1 MRKNKFFSDF
11 TEAELKSGLESM
23 HSEMNGLD
31 FKHPIRTLFM
41 YAWEDFKAGKF
52 SYDGP
57 TFVRSRFKSRWE
69 LASFIHDWRNANGNV
84 GYQIDEEFF
93 SVMITL
99 NYPIHLIIERWF
111 FTRFTFLNVWRHRI
125 KGTYNNIVHVK
136 LYKL

>member
-1 MRKNKFFSDF
+1 MRKNKWYKDFSPQ
-11 TEAELKSGLESM
+11 ELKQAYESM
-23 HSEMNGLD
+23 QKEMNGLD

-57 TFVRSRFKSRWE
+57 TFVRSRFKSIWE

-84 GYQIDEEFF
+84 GYQVDEEFF
-93 SVMITL
+93 SIMIAL
-99 NYPIHLIIERWF
+99 NYPIELFPKRYLL
-111 FTRFTFLNVWRHRI
+111 TRLTIFNVWRHRI
-125 KGTYNNIVHVK
+125 KGTYNNIVHIK